1 MDDSHS
7 ATCRKPS
14 SKTRAKKATLSYD
27 AAGGKLYM
35 YESEKAAVMPLL
47 TGGFWEAG
55 GSKEELPTN
64 PS

>member
-7 ATCRKPS
+7 TTCRKPS
-14 SKTRAKKATLSYD
+14 SQTRAKETNLSND

-35 YESEKAAVMPLL
+35 YESENVAVFPLL

-55 GSKEELPTN
+55 DSKEELPTN